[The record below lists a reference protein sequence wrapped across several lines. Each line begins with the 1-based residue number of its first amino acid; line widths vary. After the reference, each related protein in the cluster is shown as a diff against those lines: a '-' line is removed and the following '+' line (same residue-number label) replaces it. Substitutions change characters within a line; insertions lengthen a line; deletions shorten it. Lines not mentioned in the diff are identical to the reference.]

1 MEISVNITPEEFLEK
16 EREFLEILRSEE
28 NLKNIPLINHVDIQ
42 NLKDKSLVRFR
53 GMVQVDYNKTF
64 NSKKTHCS

>member
-42 NLKDKSLVRFR
+42 NLKDNSLVRFR